1 LQELEQ
7 GVNDQSA
14 FKAAIK
20 VFAGFVVICA
30 AIITGLCLPSL
41 QNLFAEEPTSRVDP
55 ICKPLWLK
63 NAQNDQSL
71 RCYLQKDIA
80 RLCNADERKHLAATL
95 IKYRHDSDQFQ
106 ADMVKSITLP
116 RVAVALRPGE
126 FADALNEAKRIVGS
140 ADGTFES
147 RAQIMSGEDAAGSGY
162 VKPYE
167 PQKDGPMFQLEKHFQ
182 EDVKRYT
189 PATLEA
195 ALNLELLPRDELVA
209 ALRSLGEA
217 GYVRAADFGWFAD
230 SLASEAFDGL
240 LQKSSSCKKS

>member
-7 GVNDQSA
+7 GDSDESA
-14 FKAAIK
+14 FEAAIK

-30 AIITGLCLPSL
+30 AIIMGLYLPSL
-41 QNLFAEEPTSRVDP
+41 QNPFAEELKSRVDP

-63 NAQNDQSL
+63 NAQNDQAL

-80 RLCNADERKHLAATL
+80 RLCNSDERKHLAATI
-95 IKYRHDSDQFQ
+95 IKYRRESDQFQ

-126 FADALNEAKRIVGS
+126 FADALNEAVRVVGS

-147 RAQIMSGEDAAGSGY
+147 RTRIMSGEDPTGSDY

-167 PQKDGPMFQLEKHFQ
+167 PQENGPMQRLESHFQ

-189 PATLEA
+189 PSTLEA
-195 ALNLELLPRDELVA
+195 ALNLDLLPRDELVA
-209 ALRSLGEA
+209 ALRSLGET

-230 SLASEAFDGL
+230 SLVSEAFVGVDVPI
-240 LQKSSSCKKS
+240 SPCKKP